1 LHDYHKSSVVERPV
15 FEIMIAHVQKC
26 GCLKS
31 DITVSVDKIAISAGK
46 VRELKN
52 YRKERFS
59 RFASPHVITIN
70 CRYNSQAIRTYD
82 RYYDLD
88 KTPVSSYHS

>member
-1 LHDYHKSSVVERPV
+1 
-15 FEIMIAHVQKC
+15 MIAHVQKC

-46 VRELKN
+46 VCELKN
-52 YRKERFS
+52 YRKERFG
-59 RFASPHVITIN
+59 RFASPRVITIN
-70 CRYNSQAIRTYD
+70 CRYNSQATYD